1 MFAFDNAWVTGF
13 DDMLHFI
20 GFDDAQQV
28 FGGLQVLPEVLLQKF
43 WHQLGIDVTILK
55 LYGHAFFAVNT
66 DQMKN

>member
-1 MFAFDNAWVTGF
+1 
-13 DDMLHFI
+13 MLHFI